1 MQPLA
6 LVAAANS
13 GGGTPLGLLLPLLL
27 LGAFFFFVVR
37 PQRARQRQFSS
48 TQASL
53 AEGQEVVTTAGLYG
67 RLAEVAPEFVL
78 LEVAPGVR
86 VKVAR
91 AAVASVVPV
100 VEPATD
106 VPPDDQP

>member
-1 MQPLA
+1 
-6 LVAAANS
+6 
-13 GGGTPLGLLLPLLL
+13 
-27 LGAFFFFVVR
+27 
-37 PQRARQRQFSS
+37 
-48 TQASL
+48 
-53 AEGQEVVTTAGLYG
+53 
-67 RLAEVAPEFVL
+67 LAEVAPEFVL